1 MERLLKFVLAAL
13 IIAASALYAQ
23 DGGDSGSNYSNQQ
36 TGSSG
41 SSGSSG
47 SYGVAVGENYILKA
61 SDVLEITVYQEMDL
75 KKSVRIEGDGSVAL
89 ALIGKVKVA
98 GMTLSEAQSLIS
110 DLYNRDFLVDP
121 QISLLIISFAP
132 KFVHVLGMVGNP
144 GKVEMPPDQDLTLID
159 AISQSKGVTRLGNAR
174 KVRIKRSD
182 GSKPFDVDYDE
193 IRRGEAKD
201 IILIKGDTITVP
213 ERII

>member
-41 SSGSSG
+41 SSSSSG

-75 KKSVRIEGDGSVAL
+75 KKSGRIEGDGSVAL

>member
-1 MERLLKFVLAAL
+1 MERLLTLVFATLLV
-13 IIAASALYAQ
+13 AASVLSAQ
-23 DGGDSGSNYSNQQ
+23 EGGDSASNYSNQGN
-36 TGSSG
+36 GSSG
-41 SSGSSG
+41 SF
-47 SYGVAVGENYILKA
+47 GVAVGENYILKA
-61 SDVLEITVYQEMDL
+61 SDVLEISVYQESDL
-75 KKSVRIEGDGSVAL
+75 KKSVRIEGDGTVAL

-98 GMTLSEAQSLIS
+98 GMTLSEAQSLIT

-159 AISQSKGVTRLGNAR
+159 AISQAKGVTRLGNPR
-174 KVRIKRSD
+174 KVRIKRAD
-182 GSKPFDVDYDE
+182 GTKPFDVDYDE

>member
-41 SSGSSG
+41 SSSSSG

>member
-144 GKVEMPPDQDLTLID
+144 GKVEMPPDQD
-159 AISQSKGVTRLGNAR
+159 S
-174 KVRIKRSD
+174 
-182 GSKPFDVDYDE
+182 
-193 IRRGEAKD
+193 
-201 IILIKGDTITVP
+201 
-213 ERII
+213 